1 VLKGL
6 LAPLAAGFLVLLAA
20 SCFPL
25 FAQSA
30 PCPTG
35 EALMAPSNPAYAD
48 AMELVR
54 RLESHDFTV
63 KCIFPTKL
71 SSVFMVEENG
81 VLRSTVEGEA
91 CFSTN
96 YGGIEVVLLP
106 KPQTFADFKITE
118 HRKGGGYLYR
128 FTGTP
133 RVWAGDKF
141 KFGTAGRQHF
151 LKHGNYL
158 FIVDDDQLFSRL
170 EGIFGPLPPRS

>member
-1 VLKGL
+1 MLKGL
-6 LAPLAAGFLVLLAA
+6 PTRLAVGMFVLLAA

-25 FAQSA
+25 SAQSV

-35 EALMAPSNPAYAD
+35 EALMAPSDPAYAD
-48 AMELVR
+48 AIELEQ
-54 RLESHDFTV
+54 RLESHGFTV

-96 YGGIEVVLLP
+96 YGGIEVVFLP
-106 KPQTFADFKITE
+106 KSQTFADFKITE

-141 KFGTAGRQHF
+141 KFGTANRQHF

-158 FIVDDDQLFSRL
+158 FIVSDDQLFSRL
-170 EGIFGPLPPRS
+170 EEVFRMSPPRS